1 MKSHEEKIKT
11 VWPEWDVIRRIG
23 HGSFGAVYEIKRIQF
38 GKTEKAAVKVL
49 TIPYDRSIIDELYS
63 EGYDDASISKRMH
76 GELQN
81 IVNEYYLMA
90 ELKGHTNIVNCDD
103 MQYVEHEEGIGWDV
117 FIKMELLTPLSKVFG
132 KGNKGN
138 VSDESV
144 IKLGKDICQ
153 ALTLCEKKNIVHRD
167 IKPQNIFR
175 SEFGEYKLGDF
186 GIAKTME
193 HTTSGTKTGTYKYMA
208 PEVYS
213 NKPYGH
219 SADIYSLGLVLY
231 WLLNEKRMPFIPLTS
246 SVPTSKMEDEARS
259 KRFEGEEFSAPKNG
273 SPALKKIV
281 LKACAFKPKDR
292 FATAQ
297 EMLNALKKL
306 SGEKEDVHNM
316 AYEDDIEYDHTAG
329 DTAGSSFSGTRTE
342 RDPDYSFSSEDESM
356 MGNSW
361 EDTQGTMGNP
371 GDKMRKESA
380 EYDKTVG
387 KQKEYEKK
395 THQRKEQEIEPE
407 VTVASQKTESQKE
420 DGGVGV
426 AFLAYL
432 IVTVFLAFSIPG
444 NIGWIKRAHENPNM
458 YNRDFMLDKSIL
470 ELVLVFWM
478 LFGLFS
484 FIAYIREFHKK
495 TTGGIVIF
503 VCICACCGSVMEEVF
518 IGSPSVSGMICL
530 VLGLMLFCYIIHAI
544 KKDLKKE
551 EIIS

>member
-1 MKSHEEKIKT
+1 MKNNEERIKFL
-11 VWPEWDVIRRIG
+11 WPEWEVTRTIG
-23 HGSFGAVYEIKRIQF
+23 RGSFGSVYEIQRIQF

-63 EGYDDASISKRMH
+63 EGYDDASISKRMQ

-81 IVNEYYLMA
+81 IVNEYYMMA
-90 ELKGHTNIVNCDD
+90 ELKGHTNVVNCDD
-103 MQYVEHEEGIGWDV
+103 MQYMEHQEGIGWDV

-132 KGNKGN
+132 QGNGGD
-138 VSDESV
+138 VSDVAV
-144 IKLGKDICQ
+144 IKLGKGICQ
-153 ALTLCEKKNIVHRD
+153 ALALCEKKNIVHRD
-167 IKPQNIFR
+167 IKPQNIFQ

-259 KRFEGEEFSAPKNG
+259 KRFGGEEFSAPKNG

-316 AYEDDIEYDHTAG
+316 AYEEDIEYDHTEG

-342 RDPDYSFSSEDESM
+342 CDPDYSFSSEDEST

-395 THQRKEQEIEPE
+395 THQRKEREIEPE
-407 VTVASQKTESQKE
+407 VTASVQEETQEEKKGAGRGTC
-420 DGGVGV
+420 
-426 AFLAYL
+426 
-432 IVTVFLAFSIPG
+432 
-444 NIGWIKRAHENPNM
+444 
-458 YNRDFMLDKSIL
+458 
-470 ELVLVFWM
+470 
-478 LFGLFS
+478 FGLIILFFCLCILPGLLPS
-484 FIAYIREFHKK
+484 NLLPIWLIGFVIIV
-495 TTGGIVIF
+495 VIF
-503 VCICACCGSVMEEVF
+503 IFGS
-518 IGSPSVSGMICL
+518 
-530 VLGLMLFCYIIHAI
+530 
-544 KKDLKKE
+544 K
-551 EIIS
+551 